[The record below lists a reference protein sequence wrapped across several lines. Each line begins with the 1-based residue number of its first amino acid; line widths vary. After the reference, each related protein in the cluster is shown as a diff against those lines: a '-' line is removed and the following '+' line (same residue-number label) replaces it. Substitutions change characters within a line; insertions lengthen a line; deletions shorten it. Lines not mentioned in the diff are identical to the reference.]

1 MPALRVGLLGYGL
14 AGRVIHAP
22 LITATPD
29 LELASVVTA
38 DPRRRSQATTELPGV
53 ELLRSPEAL
62 WAEASSHDLVVVA
75 TGTAAHAKLTLAAV
89 SARHAAGGRIH
100 T

>member
-1 MPALRVGLLGYGL
+1 VPVLRVGLLGYGL

-38 DPRRRSQATTELPGV
+38 DPRRG
-53 ELLRSPEAL
+53 
-62 WAEASSHDLVVVA
+62 
-75 TGTAAHAKLTLAAV
+75 AARPPPSCPV
-89 SARHAAGGRIH
+89 WSC
-100 T
+100 

>member
-1 MPALRVGLLGYGL
+1 VPVLRVGLLGYGL

-38 DPRRRSQATTELPGV
+38 GPRRRSQATTELPGV

-62 WAEASSHDLVVVA
+62 WAGASSHDLVVVA
-75 TGTAAHAKLTLAAV
+75 TGT
-89 SARHAAGGRIH
+89 
-100 T
+100 

>member
-1 MPALRVGLLGYGL
+1 MLRVGLLGYGL

-38 DPRRRSQATTELPGV
+38 DPRRRSQATTELPSV

>member
-1 MPALRVGLLGYGL
+1 MPVLRVGLLGYGL

-29 LELASVVTA
+29 FELASVVTA
-38 DPRRRSQATTELPGV
+38 DPRRRSQGHHRAARCGV
-53 ELLRSPEAL
+53 
-62 WAEASSHDLVVVA
+62 AEV
-75 TGTAAHAKLTLAAV
+75 
-89 SARHAAGGRIH
+89 AGGPVGRGVV

>member
-1 MPALRVGLLGYGL
+1 M
-14 AGRVIHAP
+14 
-22 LITATPD
+22 
-29 LELASVVTA
+29 
-38 DPRRRSQATTELPGV
+38 
-53 ELLRSPEAL
+53 ELLRPPEAL